1 MNNRNILDTILYPQG
16 FSYTFDKRLVTQI
29 SNEPGIDQ
37 IVEISKPLNILELGS
52 WHGKSAINFGKKC
65 LDQNLDV
72 NILCVDTWLGSH
84 EYWTTYVERQPL
96 VSRSFDVFCS
106 NIVANKLVKNV
117 LPFRQTTENAI
128 QILKY
133 HDIKFDLIYW
143 DCGHESVL
151 KDLLLCEDVIDTN
164 GIIVIDDYFQHQ
176 IVKQQV
182 ESYLTQK
189 LKNKEVIHDKI
200 IIRNN

>member
-1 MNNRNILDTILYPQG
+1 MNYKNILDTILYPQG
-16 FSYTFDKRLVTQI
+16 FSYTFDKNIVTPI
-29 SNEPGIDQ
+29 DNEPGIDQ
-37 IVEISKPLNILELGS
+37 IVKTFKPLNILELGS
-52 WHGKSAINFGKKC
+52 WRGKSAINFGNKC

-96 VSRSFDVFCS
+96 VSSSFDVFCS
-106 NIVANKLVKNV
+106 NIVANKLEKNI

-133 HDIKFDLIYW
+133 HNIKFDLIYW
-143 DCGHESVL
+143 DCDHASVL
-151 KDLLLCEDVIDTN
+151 EDLLLCEDVIDTN
-164 GIIVIDDYFQHQ
+164 GILVVDDYFQHQ

-182 ESYLTQK
+182 DSYLTQK
-189 LKNKEVIHDKI
+189 QRSKGVIDDKI

>member
-1 MNNRNILDTILYPQG
+1 M
-16 FSYTFDKRLVTQI
+16 
-29 SNEPGIDQ
+29 
-37 IVEISKPLNILELGS
+37 
-52 WHGKSAINFGKKC
+52 
-65 LDQNLDV
+65 
-72 NILCVDTWLGSH
+72 
-84 EYWTTYVERQPL
+84 
-96 VSRSFDVFCS
+96 
-106 NIVANKLVKNV
+106 ANKLVKNV

-164 GIIVIDDYFQHQ
+164 GIIVVDDYFQHQ